1 MHTARRTARGNRRR
15 RSGNPLFGQLLTAA
29 VESAADAVAIR
40 GHASG
45 DPAGVRE
52 LSYRE
57 FDEASSRLA
66 RELIARGI
74 GPGDVV
80 AVGIDRSLEWVL
92 AVWAIAKAGAACT
105 PVDPAGP
112 TERIPRIL
120 AESDVALGLTT
131 TTCRGDLGDDVVW
144 LELDDAHTGERIDAR
159 AAHPISYTDRVR
171 QLTEQHPAFVVH
183 PSGSAG
189 GVVVTHTGLAT
200 VVNAMREHL
209 GVDGESR
216 VVHLRAP
223 DSGLAMLEL
232 MLTFSSGATLI
243 VAPPEA
249 SGDRLADLL
258 RRERITHLLSTPDAL
273 ESVDPSGSDELEAVA
288 VIGDRFDSEQIG
300 RWARGGRAV
309 HTAYGLPEAT
319 ILDTVSGVVQP
330 GEIATIG
337 TPIAGIGAF
346 VLDSRL
352 RPVPVGM
359 VGELYLSGPVLA
371 QGYSGRP
378 GATAGR
384 FVASPFGAET
394 GQPGMRLCR
403 TGDLVRRNESDGSI
417 EFVSRMPEPASA
429 MRGPVPSALLEQA
442 VAETFAA
449 LLIPAD
455 AEQRPIERTDD
466 FFDLGGDSP
475 LAAVAA
481 ARIGAALGLW
491 VPARFVFEAS
501 TVRGLAE
508 RIGRHVESVA
518 ARELRPMPRPERI
531 PLSYAQQ
538 RIWSRNRFDPAS
550 ATDNIPV
557 AMRLRGRLDIEALRV
572 AARDLVVRHEVLRT
586 VFPEFRSAGYQLVLP
601 TADPRATPDVRVVR
615 AAESELLGLVSEIV
629 GTGFDVTAE
638 PPLRLRVLSS
648 SETDH
653 VLVCVLHRIAGDGF
667 STGPLGRDL
676 MTAYRDRAR
685 GEHPRWTALEV
696 QYVDYALWQREVLGP
711 EDDPDSVPAQQIEF
725 WRRELAGLHEQA
737 ELPADQPRPAI
748 ASQRGATLE
757 FEIDARV
764 HDVLN
769 RVAHEHGA
777 TLFTVLHAMLAI
789 LLARLSGTRDIAI
802 AAPVT
807 GRGAV
812 ALDELVGAFAN
823 ILVLRANIDPGIGF
837 ADLLTAVRDSD
848 LAALGNADV
857 PFEQLAEELDPVRS
871 AARHPLCQVALTLR
885 NTARTRPEL
894 PDLTV
899 DDIEFDTA
907 RAEFDLQLTMSERL
921 DERGVAQGMTA
932 RFTYATDLFD
942 DATVRDFA
950 HRFGRVIDAVAA
962 DGRVIAGDIDV
973 LLPGER
979 ELVLREWNT
988 AGVAAPAVTL
998 VDLIAERANERPGAI
1013 AIRSGDTALSFG
1025 ELMRRANRVARA
1037 LIDRGAGPESV
1048 VAVLVEPNAELA
1060 VALLGVLLSGAGYVP
1075 IDPDSLVQD
1084 STAASSRPASGPNSL
1099 ESVLS
1104 DTAPVCLLTTAEG
1117 RKSVRNN
1124 RTPVVVLD
1132 DVEQFPDTPV
1142 TDADRI
1148 SPLRPGNTAYLNYS
1162 AGSGGTPRAVSIS
1175 HRNVVELFVNAR
1187 PLFDIAE
1194 TDVWALSHSYAD
1206 DLSVWELWCAL
1217 ATGAAVVV
1225 VDRPTSLPPQSFRE
1239 LLVREQV
1246 TVLQLTPSEF
1256 DGLVEADRA
1265 ASDSELGSSARLA
1278 LRYVVLSGEELDPQ
1292 SVRRWYERHISNSP
1306 QLVNMYGIA
1315 ESTVHAS
1322 FLAVDEHWAD
1332 DPVNAI
1338 GRALPGLACFVLDE
1352 RLHPAPM
1359 GVAGEMYFAGGQL
1372 SRGCPGR
1379 AGLTATRFVA
1389 NPFGEPG
1396 SRMYRTGDVG
1406 RWIGFGGEAVLEY
1419 VGRAE
1424 RNPADAPPRSATESL
1439 LAQPELDYAT
1449 TELAPLDGRA
1459 VATAG
1464 PALSQALAAIV
1475 EDDPDGPALVSG
1487 ASELSFAELDARSS
1501 RLARV
1506 LIDRDCGPGVGVAV
1520 RFERG
1525 IDAVVAVWAVLK
1537 AGAAVVFTAA
1547 DAPEPEVAVGLTA
1560 VPAHG
1565 SRIDW
1570 LVPADPAVALEI
1582 DSRSARPVTYADRTR
1597 ALRGGH
1603 PAFATADFVLGY
1615 DELAAAVD
1623 RLRAGIELDIESRT
1637 FHQGAPQSPAALL
1650 EIVAAGAAG
1659 AALVL
1664 PPNPDA
1670 PVDAAMLAE
1679 EWVTHLFI
1687 DAAGLARLDPEP
1699 LADLRA
1705 VVLDNGAV
1713 PAEGFGVVETF
1724 MVLDELIR

>member
-1 MHTARRTARGNRRR
+1 M
-15 RSGNPLFGQLLTAA
+15 LTAA

-40 GHASG
+40 AHSSG
-45 DPAGVRE
+45 DPADARE

-57 FDEASSRLA
+57 FDEESSRLA
-66 RELIARGI
+66 RELIARDI

-80 AVGIDRSLEWVL
+80 AVGMGRSIESVL
-92 AVWAIAKAGAACT
+92 SVWAIAKAGAACA

-112 TERIPRIL
+112 PERIARIL
-120 AESDVALGLTT
+120 AESGAALGLTT
-131 TTCRGDLGDDVVW
+131 TGYRADLGDDVEW
-144 LELDDAHTGERIDAR
+144 LELDEARTSERIAAR

-171 QLTEQHPAFVVH
+171 LLTEQHPAYLVH
-183 PSGSAG
+183 PADSTG

-200 VVNAMREHL
+200 VVNAIREQL
-209 GVDGESR
+209 GVDGESH
-216 VVHLRAP
+216 VLQLSAP
-223 DSGLAMLEL
+223 DADLAMLEL
-232 MLTFSSGATLI
+232 LLTFSTGAMLI
-243 VAPPEA
+243 VAPPDA

-258 RRERITHLLSTPDAL
+258 RHERITHLLITPEAL
-273 ESVDPSGSDELEAVA
+273 EPVDPSGLQDLEAVA
-288 VIGDRFDSEQIG
+288 VVGDRFDPEQID
-300 RWARGGRAV
+300 RWVRDGRAV

-319 ILDTVSGVVQP
+319 ILDTVSGLRRP

-337 TPIAGIGAF
+337 APIAGIGAF

-352 RPVPVGM
+352 RPVPAGI

-378 GATAGR
+378 GTTAGR

-403 TGDLVRRNESDGSI
+403 TGDLVRRNDSDGSI
-417 EFVSRMPEPASA
+417 EFVSRMPEPTSA

-449 LLIPAD
+449 LLISAD
-455 AEQRPIERTDD
+455 AEPRRIEATDD
-466 FFDLGGDSP
+466 FFALGGDP
-475 LAAVAA
+475 ALAAVAV

-508 RIGRHVESVA
+508 RIGRHVDSVS
-518 ARELRPMPRPERI
+518 ARALRPMPRPERI
-531 PLSYAQQ
+531 PLSYVQQ

-557 AMRLRGRLDIEALRV
+557 AMRVGGRLDIEALR
-572 AARDLVVRHEVLRT
+572 AAVRDLVVRHEVLRT
-586 VFPEFRSAGYQLVLP
+586 VFPEFRGAGYQLVLP
-601 TADPRATPDVRVVR
+601 TADPRATPDVPVVR
-615 AAESELLGLVSEIV
+615 AAENELLGLVSEFV
-629 GTGFDVTAE
+629 GTGFDVTGE
-638 PPLRLRVLSS
+638 PPVRLRVLTAG
-648 SETDH
+648 ETDH

-667 STGPLGRDL
+667 STGPLTRDL

-685 GEHPRWTALEV
+685 GEQPQWSPLEV
-696 QYVDYALWQREVLGP
+696 QYADYALWQREVLGA
-711 EDDPDSVPAQQIEF
+711 EDDPESIPAQQIEF
-725 WRRELAGLHEQA
+725 WRGELAGLHEQA
-737 ELPADQPRPAI
+737 ELPSDQPRPAI

-764 HDVLN
+764 HAVLN

-812 ALDELVGAFAN
+812 ALDELIGVFAN
-823 ILVLRANIDPGIGF
+823 TLVLRASIDPGIGF
-837 ADLLTAVRDSD
+837 GDLLTAVRDTD
-848 LAALGNADV
+848 LAALANADV

-894 PDLTV
+894 PDLTL

-907 RAEFDLQLTMSERL
+907 RAEFDLQLTMTERL
-921 DERGVAQGMTA
+921 DDHGVAQGMTA

-950 HRFGRVIDAVAA
+950 HRFGRVIDAVTA
-962 DGRVIAGDIDV
+962 DDRVIAGDIDV

-988 AGVAAPAVTL
+988 AGTPAPPVTL
-998 VDLIAERANERPGAI
+998 VDLITERANERPGAI
-1013 AIRSGDTALSFG
+1013 AIRSGDAGLGFG
-1025 ELMRRANRVARA
+1025 ELMRQANRVARA
-1037 LIDRGAGPESV
+1037 LIQRGAGPESL
-1048 VAVLVEPNAELA
+1048 VAVAVEPNAELP
-1060 VALLGVLLSGAGYVP
+1060 VALLGVLLSGAGYVAV
-1075 IDPDSLVQD
+1075 DPDWDEQSATVGGVP
-1084 STAASSRPASGPNSL
+1084 SPGPNSL
-1099 ESVLS
+1099 RSVLAE
-1104 DTAPVCLLTTAEG
+1104 TAPVCLLTTADV
-1117 RKSVRNN
+1117 RKRLP
-1124 RTPVVVLD
+1124 RCETAVVLLD
-1132 DVEQFPDTPV
+1132 EAGTFSDAPV

-1148 SPLRPGNTAYLNYS
+1148 SPLRPENTAYLVYS
-1162 AGSGGTPRAVSIS
+1162 SGSLGRSRAVTIT
-1175 HRNVVELFVNAR
+1175 HRNVIELFAAAR
-1187 PLFDIAE
+1187 PLFDVVE
-1194 TDVWALSHSYAD
+1194 TDVWALCHSYAV

-1225 VDRPTSLPPQSFRE
+1225 VDRPTSLSPETIRE
-1239 LLVREQV
+1239 LLIREQV
-1246 TVLQLTPSEF
+1246 TVLQQTPSEF

-1265 ASDSELGSSARLA
+1265 AGSSETGSARLA
-1278 LRYVVLSGEELDPQ
+1278 LRYVVLAGEQVDPQ
-1292 SVRRWYERHISNSP
+1292 SIRRWYERHISDAP
-1306 QLVNMYGIA
+1306 QLVIMYGRT
-1315 ESTVHAS
+1315 ETTVHAS
-1322 FLAVDEHWAD
+1322 FLAVDEHLAD
-1332 DPVNAI
+1332 DPVSAI

-1359 GVAGEMYFAGGQL
+1359 GVAAEMYLAGGQL
-1372 SRGCPGR
+1372 ARDHAGR
-1379 AGLTATRFVA
+1379 AGSTATRFVA

-1396 SRMYRTGDVG
+1396 SRMYRTGDAG

-1419 VGRAE
+1419 AGRRE
-1424 RNPADAPPRSATESL
+1424 QIRADAVDVPVRSVAEDPLGEPESGYVATEAA
-1439 LAQPELDYAT
+1439 LADS
-1449 TELAPLDGRA
+1449 RA
-1459 VATAG
+1459 VSAAG

-1475 EDDPDGPALVSG
+1475 ENDPDGPALVSG
-1487 ASELSFAELDARSS
+1487 ADEMSFAELDARSS

-1506 LIDRDCGPGVGVAV
+1506 LIDRDCGPGAGVAV
-1520 RFERG
+1520 RFDRG

-1537 AGAAVVFTAA
+1537 VGAAVVFTA
-1547 DAPEPEVAVGLTA
+1547 DGGPEPQVTVGLAA
-1560 VPAHG
+1560 VPVWDSRIAD

-1570 LVPADPAVALEI
+1570 LVLADPDVAAEI
-1582 DSRSARPVTYADRTR
+1582 ESRSARPVTYADRTR
-1597 ALRGGH
+1597 ALRGAD
-1603 PAFATADFVLGY
+1603 PAFVLADTVLGY
-1615 DELAAAVD
+1615 DELAAAVE
-1623 RLRAGIELDIESRT
+1623 RLRSGTELDIESRT
-1637 FHQGAPQSPAALL
+1637 FHQGAAQSPAALL
-1650 EIVAAGAAG
+1650 EIVAAGVVG

-1664 PPNPDA
+1664 PENGDGA
-1670 PVDAAMLAE
+1670 VDAAVLAE

-1687 DAAGLARLDPEP
+1687 DPAGLVSLDPEP
-1699 LADLRA
+1699 LEDLRA
-1705 VVLDNGAV
+1705 VIVDNGPIPV
-1713 PAEGFGVVETF
+1713 GGFGVAEMF

>member
-1 MHTARRTARGNRRR
+1 M
-15 RSGNPLFGQLLTAA
+15 
-29 VESAADAVAIR
+29 ESAADAVAIR
-40 GHASG
+40 GYASG
-45 DPAGVRE
+45 DPAAVRE
-52 LSYRE
+52 LTYRE

-74 GPGDVV
+74 GPGDAV

-92 AVWAIAKAGAACT
+92 AVWAIAKAGAACA

-112 TERIPRIL
+112 AERLARIL
-120 AESDVALGLTT
+120 TESGAALGLTT
-131 TTCRGDLGDDVVW
+131 TTCRADLGDELVW
-144 LELDDAHTGERIDAR
+144 LELDDAHTGEHIDAH

-216 VVHLRAP
+216 VAQLGAP

-232 MLTFSSGATLI
+232 MLTFSSGAMLI
-243 VAPPEA
+243 VGPPEV

-258 RRERITHLLSTPDAL
+258 RRERITHLLSSQEAL
-273 ESVDPSGSDELEAVA
+273 ESVDSSGLDDLEAVA
-288 VIGDRFDSEQIG
+288 VIGDRFDAEQIG
-300 RWARGGRAV
+300 RWVRGGRAV

-319 ILDTVSGVVQP
+319 ILDTVSGVVQS
-330 GEIATIG
+330 GQAATIG
-337 TPIAGIGAF
+337 APIAGIGAF

-352 RPVPVGM
+352 RPVPVGT

-371 QGYSGRP
+371 QGYSGLP

-394 GQPGMRLCR
+394 AQPGMRLLR

-417 EFVSRMPEPASA
+417 EFVSRMPEPISA
-429 MRGPVPSALLEQA
+429 MRGPVPSVLLEQA

-455 AEQRPIERTDD
+455 AGQRSIQATDD
-466 FFDLGGDSP
+466 FFALGGDSP
-475 LAAVAA
+475 LAEVAA
-481 ARIGAALGLW
+481 ARIGATLGLW

-531 PLSYAQQ
+531 PLSYVQQ

-557 AMRLRGRLDIEALRV
+557 AMRLHGPLDIEALRLAV
-572 AARDLVVRHEVLRT
+572 RDLVGRHEILRT
-586 VFPEFRSAGYQLVLP
+586 LFPEFRGAGYQLVLP
-601 TADPRATPDVRVVR
+601 TADPRATPQVRVIR

-629 GTGFDVTAE
+629 GAGFDVTAE
-638 PPLRLRVLSS
+638 PPLRLRVLSA

-667 STGPLGRDL
+667 STGPLSRDL
-676 MTAYRDRAR
+676 MTAYRDRAQ
-685 GEHPRWTALEV
+685 GQAPRWPALEV
-696 QYVDYALWQREVLGP
+696 QYVDYALWQREVLGA

-725 WRRELAGLHEQA
+725 WRGELAGLHEQS

-764 HDVLN
+764 HAVLN

-777 TLFTVLHAMLAI
+777 TLFTVLHAILAI

-823 ILVLRANIDPGIGF
+823 ILVLRANIDPGIRF

-894 PDLTV
+894 PGLTV

-921 DERGVAQGMTA
+921 GEHGDAQGMTA
-932 RFTYATDLFD
+932 RFTYATDLFE

-950 HRFGRVIDAVAA
+950 HRFGRVIDAVTA
-962 DGRVIAGDIDV
+962 DDRVIAGDIDV

-988 AGVAAPAVTL
+988 PGTVVPAVTL

-1037 LIDRGAGPESV
+1037 LIGHGAGPESV
-1048 VAVLVEPNAELA
+1048 VAVVVEPNADLA

-1075 IDPDSLVQD
+1075 IDPDSLVRNA
-1084 STAASSRPASGPNSL
+1084 TAASTRPGSGPDPL
-1099 ESVLS
+1099 ESVLA
-1104 DTAPVCLLTTAEG
+1104 DTAAVCLLTTAEV
-1117 RKSVRNN
+1117 RTSVHGNQI
-1124 RTPVVVLD
+1124 PVVILD
-1132 DVEQFPDTPV
+1132 DVEQFHDAPV

-1148 SPLRPGNTAYLNYS
+1148 RPLRPENTAYLNYS
-1162 AGSGGTPRAVSIS
+1162 AGPGGTPRAVSIS

-1194 TDVWALSHSYAD
+1194 TDVWALCHSYTD

-1225 VDRPTSLPPQSFRE
+1225 VDRPTALSPESLRE

-1246 TVLQLTPSEF
+1246 TVVQQTPPEF

-1278 LRYVVLSGEELDPQ
+1278 LRYLVLGGEALNPQ

-1332 DPVNAI
+1332 DPVNAV
-1338 GRALPGLACFVLDE
+1338 GRALPGLACYVLDE

-1359 GVAGEMYFAGGQL
+1359 GVAGEMYLSGGQL
-1372 SRGCPGR
+1372 SRGCAGRPGP
-1379 AGLTATRFVA
+1379 TATQFVA
-1389 NPFGEPG
+1389 DPFGEPG

-1419 VGRAE
+1419 VRRAE
-1424 RNPADAPPRSATESL
+1424 RVPVDAPPRTTARSRI
-1439 LAQPELDYAT
+1439 AQPEPDYTT

-1459 VATAG
+1459 AGTAG
-1464 PALSQALAAIV
+1464 PALAQALAAIV
-1475 EDDPDGPALVSG
+1475 EDDPDGPAVVSG
-1487 ASELSFAELDARSS
+1487 VSALSFAELDVRSS

-1520 RFERG
+1520 RFDRG
-1525 IDAVVAVWAVLK
+1525 FGAVVAVWAVLK

-1547 DAPEPEVAVGLTA
+1547 NAPEPEVSVGLTG
-1560 VPAHG
+1560 VPTYG
-1565 SRIDW
+1565 SHIDW
-1570 LVPADPAVALEI
+1570 LVPANPAVAAEI

-1597 ALRGGH
+1597 ALRGGD
-1603 PAFATADFVLGY
+1603 PAFVTADTVLDY
-1615 DELAAAVD
+1615 DELAAVVD
-1623 RLRAGIELDIESRT
+1623 RLRSGTELDIESRT
-1637 FHQGAPQSPAALL
+1637 FHLGAPQSPAALL

-1664 PPNPDA
+1664 PPPNPDEA
-1670 PVDAAMLAE
+1670 VDATVLAA
-1679 EWVTHLFI
+1679 EWVTHLFT
-1687 DAAGLARLDPEP
+1687 DAAGLARLDPAP

-1705 VVLDNGAV
+1705 VVLDNGAA
-1713 PAEGFGVVETF
+1713 PAEGFGVVRTF